1 METKGIYTG
10 EMVKFGWKTMKDN
23 LGFFIG
29 LLLLSCIVVM
39 APQIIACIVAK
50 KVVFLG
56 VILYIVYI
64 VLNCV
69 VTMGLIKISL
79 KFCDNEKGTIG
90 DLFSCFPL
98 FSKYLYSS
106 ILFILII
113 IGGIILLIFPAIIW
127 GIKFGLYPYFIVEK
141 GMGPVEA
148 LKASSR
154 ATMGAKWD
162 LLGFGFV
169 VGVINTI
176 GVLCLLIGLFATV
189 PLTMVAVALVYRK
202 LLSQT
207 ETVQSPTEAAGVI
220 Q

>member
-1 METKGIYTG
+1 METKGIYIG
-10 EMVKFGWKTMKDN
+10 ETVKFGWKTMKSN
-23 LGFFIG
+23 LLFFIG
-29 LLLLSCIVVM
+29 ILLLSWIVV
-39 APQIIACIVAK
+39 AVPQIIAGLVIE

-56 VILYIVYI
+56 LIFYIVYI
-64 VLNCV
+64 ILYCV
-69 VTMGLIKISL
+69 VSMGLMKISL

-90 DLFSCFPL
+90 DLFSCFHL
-98 FSKYLYSS
+98 FFKYLLSS

-113 IGGIILLIFPAIIW
+113 FGGMILLIFPAVIW
-127 GIKFGLYPYFIVEK
+127 GIKFCLYPYFIVEK

-154 ATMGAKWD
+154 TTMGAKWE

-189 PLTMVAVALVYRK
+189 PITLVAVALVYRK

-207 ETVQSPTEAAGVI
+207 ETVQSPTEAAGAI